1 MKLPRNPA
9 AIGALLALSVS
20 VAESLIIYRI
30 GGEGMDP
37 PSEAGQQDIDFIQ
50 VGWEDLDPD
59 LGGETFDLDMSS
71 VAVRALRRD
80 PRIDIA
86 PTAEERG
93 GIFIR
98 PNVNGEVWDNDTTT
112 VWAAS
117 RYLCAEIAEGNYFL
131 YCTDDF
137 GTEGTANIDLGGL
150 FQIDRIR
157 VVSGLRDP
165 AKTVQALRVFIA
177 LEMPYTSVTHH
188 PRPWSPWIV
197 EVRDNREQILDI
209 PIPPHDD
216 VGYVQV
222 TLGEHDT
229 EWDVH
234 DIQIYAKGFAP
245 RSTYTSN
252 IIDFGEVMAWGEL
265 RWGGFKGERAKVS
278 IQSRSGA
285 DDTPLLFFRF
295 TGRGEEKEPVTLSEY
310 NRLSLGEKAGF
321 TDDLENWSFW
331 NSYDFSDSLGTQ
343 IVSPGP
349 RQYLQFFIDFLPLED
364 DGGEVT
370 FLEFRASVPVA
381 TDLVGEVWPVVARAG
396 QSTEFTYS
404 LLPTIAP
411 GDAGFDRI
419 DIQSTSLLGEVRE
432 VRIGDV
438 PVPHTVE
445 VQESHFL
452 AVGIPPLDSGDT
464 GALVELDFTARVLRF
479 GAGFDARVWN
489 SKQPLEVPQSAI
501 PGDATGEFEG
511 NRSTVAT
518 SDADEGDL
526 LHVRVDRPV
535 FTPNGDG
542 ANDEARLAYEILEI
556 TGQATVRVEVSDLSG
571 RLVRLLHDD
580 LDTIGTYEKS
590 WDGRDDNEN
599 VVPPGVYVFS
609 VEIDS
614 DREEIREMG
623 LLYVAY

>member
-245 RSTYTSN
+245 RSTYTAN

-265 RWGGFKGERAKVS
+265 RWGGASKGSGQR
-278 IQSRSGA
+278 SRSSRAAGPT
-285 DDTPLLFFRF
+285 TPLFFSF
-295 TGRGEEKEPVTLSEY
+295 ASPARGEEKEPVTLSEY

-321 TDDLENWSFW
+321 TEDLENWSFW

-349 RQYLQFFIDFLPLED
+349 RQLTSSFSSTSCRLR
-364 DGGEVT
+364 T
-370 FLEFRASVPVA
+370 
-381 TDLVGEVWPVVARAG
+381 TVARLLSSSSAPR
-396 QSTEFTYS
+396 SRWLRIS
-404 LLPTIAP
+404 L
-411 GDAGFDRI
+411 
-419 DIQSTSLLGEVRE
+419 V
-432 VRIGDV
+432 
-438 PVPHTVE
+438 
-445 VQESHFL
+445 
-452 AVGIPPLDSGDT
+452 
-464 GALVELDFTARVLRF
+464 RF
-479 GAGFDARVWN
+479 G
-489 SKQPLEVPQSAI
+489 PLS
-501 PGDATGEFEG
+501 PGQDNRPSSPILCYRQLLRATRG
-511 NRSTVAT
+511 STA
-518 SDADEGDL
+518 
-526 LHVRVDRPV
+526 
-535 FTPNGDG
+535 
-542 ANDEARLAYEILEI
+542 
-556 TGQATVRVEVSDLSG
+556 
-571 RLVRLLHDD
+571 
-580 LDTIGTYEKS
+580 
-590 WDGRDDNEN
+590 
-599 VVPPGVYVFS
+599 
-609 VEIDS
+609 
-614 DREEIREMG
+614 
-623 LLYVAY
+623 